1 MSDLNPL
8 SQNLADY
15 PEEDRQKILKI
26 IEADQAQREKVMEQI
41 AQTFDRPAV
50 VIGAVGTSGGM
61 SLSVP

>member
-1 MSDLNPL
+1 MSDPNPL

-15 PEEDRQKILKI
+15 PEADQEIIRRI
-26 IEADQAQREKVMEQI
+26 IEADQKQREKVMEQI